1 MPLIPLFNDGQ
12 QVPQAQIGPA
22 PQGQRQRVIMDLN
35 AATANF
41 ATPLLPM
48 ELADRSGYDRLGQA
62 FGNASDLLGGL
73 ALKKAEAVNI
83 RRVGE
88 GQAQMQQQLAEFD
101 AWKQKNPDETTWEGE
116 WASRLET
123 MRESVFGENLSPAA
137 RETLQTSYQQ
147 FAAQSKIGLTTEVTK
162 VSFRKAAETQL
173 GLAATAFERGDP
185 ATADA
190 HLKKAAD
197 AGYLSREDARR
208 SSAAGHA
215 QVKMRSLENLG
226 TEVNGAM
233 EVNNLD
239 KAKQLVTA
247 NPYLSEQEK
256 GTQITSLTHRFELKQ
271 THDQLYALATD
282 QPHLAPAQLRASLD
296 QKKLSGPDY
305 ANLTQFAER
314 RLQEKRAESV
324 QTLRTLID
332 QRDPAY
338 AKGLKDN
345 PFLREKDREDL
356 QRYAWEPLSTDPV
369 QASQIYTLA
378 ASLEQR
384 EGSPEYTLIK
394 EQVLMSL
401 SGEMKEKA
409 LAKLNAGSQ
418 KPQPPAIAR
427 TVQNIYQQSHQDL
440 ANGHYGA
447 LHGPLA
453 SIRTEL
459 PPKIRMEVDAIK
471 SSLNIG
477 LEDRLTKE
485 PDLVKTQELDA
496 RRLWWENQ
504 PNKGYNFKS
513 FMVDDLAAQ
522 HRAASQKQ
530 KVIAEFEDW
539 LGAHPK
545 ASLQEVNATYVNLAV
560 KYKSH
565 SDGEAAS
572 TEIRRIDEG
581 ILKTRKIIQQHAS
594 H

>member
-190 HLKKAAD
+190 HLNKAAD

-324 QTLRTLID
+324 QAFHGALQNRLPLD
-332 QRDPAY
+332 VE
-338 AKGLKDN
+338 KLKAD
-345 PFLREKDREDL
+345 PFLT
-356 QRYAWEPLSTDPV
+356 P
-369 QASQIYTLA
+369 
-378 ASLEQR
+378 
-384 EGSPEYTLIK
+384 
-394 EQVLMSL
+394 
-401 SGEMKEKA
+401 
-409 LAKLNAGSQ
+409 
-418 KPQPPAIAR
+418 
-427 TVQNIYQQSHQDL
+427 
-440 ANGHYGA
+440 
-447 LHGPLA
+447 
-453 SIRTEL
+453 
-459 PPKIRMEVDAIK
+459 
-471 SSLNIG
+471 
-477 LEDRLTKE
+477 EDRLALQQYASRGPLNDRTQYEATFASLGKYRAE
-485 PDLVKTQELDA
+485 EDPSGIQRAQKKAEMALAFDGPFLVQLNERLDAIAKADDPLLYGETRFLQELDDLVNRGGFGPLQKA
-496 RRLWWENQ
+496 VAQPAAADKSAAAGSSVTAPQFVMGQGIGSSFHGLLPGTQISAPTAAPAPLVALEKDYEAVAKAAEKQGLIRKELRRQ
-504 PNKGYNFKS
+504 I
-513 FMVDDLAAQ
+513 LAG
-522 HRAASQKQ
+522 
-530 KVIAEFEDW
+530 D
-539 LGAHPK
+539 
-545 ASLQEVNATYVNLAV
+545 
-560 KYKSH
+560 
-565 SDGEAAS
+565 
-572 TEIRRIDEG
+572 
-581 ILKTRKIIQQHAS
+581 LKTTAQVMTQGLILYKQHGGTIPPGPTRG
-594 H
+594 